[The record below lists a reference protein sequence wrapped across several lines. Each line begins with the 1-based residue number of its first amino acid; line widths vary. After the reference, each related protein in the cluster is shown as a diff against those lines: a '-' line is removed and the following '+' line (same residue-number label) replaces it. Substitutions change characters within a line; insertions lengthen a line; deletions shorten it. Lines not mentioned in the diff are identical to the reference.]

1 MDTDGKIELIED
13 RIDSL
18 GFATEVLKDY
28 KSTTGKTIKRLW
40 IALIFSICILFVT
53 NALWIINWFQYDFI
67 SSYEYQTNG
76 IYSLID
82 SENNVIGTDLTA
94 ADIKAIMEVINNGE
108 RITENN
114 NSEN

>member
-1 MDTDGKIELIED
+1 MDTDEKIELIED

-40 IALIFSICILFVT
+40 IALILSICIAFGT
-53 NALWIINWFQYDFI
+53 NVLWVYQWLQYDFV
-67 SSYEYQTNG
+67 SSYEYKTNG

-94 ADIKAIMEVINNGE
+94 DEIKAIMEVINNGE
-108 RITENN
+108 RISENN
-114 NSEN
+114 SSED